1 MASLISQYKRGRPG
15 NDVVIIWC
23 HMLGTRYVRAHE
35 SDVNQRSTCC
45 TKGAGGSSVC
55 VGGASAVSVLVLV
68 IEQVRACV
76 VAQGICIQFSLA
88 WWAAT
93 IIILMKLSGA
103 HAHATL
109 ANMRMPRVANAC
121 SPLQVYWDDAVYGWL
136 LLSLERVA
144 DDVT

>member
-45 TKGAGGSSVC
+45 TKGAGG
-55 VGGASAVSVLVLV
+55 VGGGFRCQRTRARDRAGSC
-68 IEQVRACV
+68 VRGCSGHMHTV
-76 VAQGICIQFSLA
+76 SLA

-93 IIILMKLSGA
+93 IIILVKLSGA